1 MARQNLVSAVLDA
14 AVGKTILE
22 QINSNKEAMP
32 FLINLSKEQRSK
44 FRKMGPK
51 SVDYVN
57 DTLVGAQQFKNS
69 MAKDF
74 PLEEFQKDVDLI
86 KQLYPILVAAQSF
99 AEALSDTVLALGTDC
114 MKEADESYK
123 FLKIAAK
130 TDANAKAQVD
140 LIARRFKRQGNK
152 KKVAQ

>member
-1 MARQNLVSAVLDA
+1 MSRQNLVSAVLDPT
-14 AVGKTILE
+14 VGKTILK
-22 QINSNKEAMP
+22 QINDSKEAMT
-32 FLINLSKEQRSK
+32 FLVNLSKEQRK
-44 FRKMGPK
+44 GLRKMGPK

-69 MAKDF
+69 LANDF
-74 PLEEFQKDVDLI
+74 PLEEFEKDAALI
-86 KQLYPILVAAQSF
+86 KQLYPILVAAQSL

-130 TDANAKAQVD
+130 TDANAKTQVD
-140 LIARRFKRQGNK
+140 LIARRFKGQGNRK
-152 KKVAQ
+152 KEEK